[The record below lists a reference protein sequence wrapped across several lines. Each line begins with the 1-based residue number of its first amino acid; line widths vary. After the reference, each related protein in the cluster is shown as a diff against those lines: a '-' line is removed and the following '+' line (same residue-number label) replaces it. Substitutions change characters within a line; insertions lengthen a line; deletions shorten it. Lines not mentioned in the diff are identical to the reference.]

1 MFKWLRTPRAEPP
14 PEAPPARDL
23 SRLLHRLEW
32 VVRRKLDGQIQGPHR
47 NWLRGSGV
55 ELADLREY
63 RPEDDVRRIDW
74 PTTARLQTPYVR
86 DYHEDR
92 EMTAWLVLDL
102 SASMA
107 VDSVGRSKQEV
118 VLTLCGLLTRLLHR
132 QGNPVGLLLHN
143 GSQPGFSLRLPPR
156 VGRTAL
162 LRLLQAIAEP
172 HTAREG
178 HATDLGLLLRETA
191 ANLKRRCTVILVSDF
206 YASNDWSRA
215 LTQLAQRHDVV
226 AVRVRDPIEL
236 NWPRSG
242 MMWLRDAE
250 TQACVWVDSDDAA
263 FAQRF
268 AQAAEAR
275 EAALRQAFVRA
286 GVDALEVRTDE
297 PVEDALL
304 AFLRQRTPRPVAQ
317 ATGGA

>member
-143 GSQPGFSLRLPPR
+143 GEIGRASCRER
-156 VGRTAL
+156 V
-162 LRLLQAIAEP
+162 
-172 HTAREG
+172 
-178 HATDLGLLLRETA
+178 
-191 ANLKRRCTVILVSDF
+191 
-206 YASNDWSRA
+206 
-215 LTQLAQRHDVV
+215 
-226 AVRVRDPIEL
+226 
-236 NWPRSG
+236 
-242 MMWLRDAE
+242 
-250 TQACVWVDSDDAA
+250 
-263 FAQRF
+263 
-268 AQAAEAR
+268 
-275 EAALRQAFVRA
+275 
-286 GVDALEVRTDE
+286 
-297 PVEDALL
+297 
-304 AFLRQRTPRPVAQ
+304 
-317 ATGGA
+317 